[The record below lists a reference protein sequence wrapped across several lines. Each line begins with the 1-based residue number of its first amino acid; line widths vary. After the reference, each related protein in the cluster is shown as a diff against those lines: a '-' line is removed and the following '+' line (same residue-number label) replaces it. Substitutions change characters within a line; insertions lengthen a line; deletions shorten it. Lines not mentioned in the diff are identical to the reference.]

1 MHYSMAE
8 NLEIDS
14 DMLPVMEIRISDAQ
28 KKTSFRVRRLKNFPV
43 AETVEEMKSA
53 LQIFMPDINYVENW
67 QLGYILDRNKKY
79 TIETDGELRD
89 AFDYVKRGY
98 QMWLDPSPRKI
109 GAPKRRANNI
119 NGQGKLIV
127 YMS

>member
-1 MHYSMAE
+1 MAE

-14 DMLPVMEIRISDAQ
+14 DMLPVMEIRVSDIQ

-53 LQIFMPDINYVENW
+53 LQIFMPDIKYVENW
-67 QLGYILDRNKKY
+67 QLGYILERNKKY

-89 AFDYVKRGY
+89 AFEYVKKGY
-98 QMWLDPSPRKI
+98 QMWLDPSPRKKDV
-109 GAPKRRANNI
+109 PKKRANDT
-119 NGQGKLIV
+119 NGQGKLTACI
-127 YMS
+127 S